1 MAYKLLGMAVW
12 KGAKLFLRRRYG
24 PTYAPKPLLAGG
36 VALVVVGIALVALQ
50 KRDSSS

>member
-24 PTYAPKPLLAGG
+24 AAMLPKPALAGG
-36 VALVVVGIALVALQ
+36 VLLVALGALLLS
-50 KRDSSS
+50 RRSSSA